1 VIALK
6 QITNAMLAGKW
17 TRTNSASRSSMLTP
31 QIRKRETVRSLENG
45 MKVKVIDL
53 SQEIV
58 ADLDSKLAQRKEAAE
73 LQALSAMLYFL
84 HSHLPNLNLQLQ
96 KLQLP
101 QEANH
106 KITVVVLENQLL
118 QSLPLNHLTLRTSC
132 GLLLLSQFFTTDG
145 QSLRLL
151 F

>member
-31 QIRKRETVRSLENG
+31 QIRKRETVRFLENG

-58 ADLDSKLAQRKEAAE
+58 ADLDSK
-73 LQALSAMLYFL
+73 
-84 HSHLPNLNLQLQ
+84 
-96 KLQLP
+96 
-101 QEANH
+101 
-106 KITVVVLENQLL
+106 
-118 QSLPLNHLTLRTSC
+118 
-132 GLLLLSQFFTTDG
+132 
-145 QSLRLL
+145 
-151 F
+151 